1 MIATK
6 ARKVRPAFSSCVI
19 DVSQDNRLL
28 IKKYSFSFFPSTDS
42 LHLHPPLELQA
53 PPLRDKKCSRNF
65 NQLMK
70 KNLLTHGPLTFAAP
84 LSEY

>member
-6 ARKVRPAFSSCVI
+6 ARKVRPAFSSCVM
-19 DVSQDNRLL
+19 DVSQDNCLL
-28 IKKYSFSFFPSTDS
+28 IKEYSFSFFPSTDS
-42 LHLHPPLELQA
+42 LHLRPPLALQA
-53 PPLRDKKCSRNF
+53 PPRRDKKCSRNF

-70 KNLLTHGPLTFAAP
+70 KNLLTHGPLTFAAS